1 MSKERIKK
9 KRHYYARY
17 CDWGINVIFESNNGT
32 VDYFPGD
39 VLRFKTRRARDA
51 WVADE
56 VWDGTWR
63 REALSAR
70 DLRRARKL
78 EERRWYSAGRG
89 QRFEGEAIN
98 YEVLD

>member
-1 MSKERIKK
+1 MSEERVKK

-17 CDWGINVIFESNNGT
+17 CSWGIGVIFESNDGT
-32 VDYFPGD
+32 IDRFPGRI
-39 VLRFKTRRARDA
+39 LRFTTRQARDA

-70 DLRRARKL
+70 DLKRACRSA
-78 EERRWYSAGRG
+78 ERFWYPSVRG
-89 QRFEGEAIN
+89 EWGEQATS
-98 YEVLD
+98 YELLG